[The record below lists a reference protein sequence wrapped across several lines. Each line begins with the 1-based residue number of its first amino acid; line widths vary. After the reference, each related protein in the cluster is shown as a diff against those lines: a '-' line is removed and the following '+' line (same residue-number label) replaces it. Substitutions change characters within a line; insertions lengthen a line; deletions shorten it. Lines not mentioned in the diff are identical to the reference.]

1 MRPRGRWWRAGGTF
15 GALVLLTLVPPGCS
29 QPPAASCA
37 PFDYSTYQARSR
49 PSFKRDI
56 QPALA
61 ISCALSTTC
70 HGVDRGFGPQNH
82 PLLGPRA
89 SVPADDAMLA
99 AMMADLLLPS
109 DRAPAVARVKPG
121 RPQESFLV
129 HKLDGSQSCAGV
141 VCPNGCGNR
150 MPQGGDPLPPA
161 LIDTIRDWIL
171 DGAQN
176 N

>member
-1 MRPRGRWWRAGGTF
+1 MRPAGGRCFAGTL
-15 GALVLLTLVPPGCS
+15 GALVLSALALPSCS
-29 QPPAASCA
+29 QPPAASCT
-37 PFDYSTYQARSR
+37 PFDHASYQARSR

-70 HGVDRGFGPQNH
+70 HGVDRGFGPQTH

-89 SVPADDAMLA
+89 SVAADDATLA
-99 AMMADLLLPS
+99 AMRADLLLPS
-109 DRAPAVARVKPG
+109 DRAPAMARVEPG
-121 RPQESFLV
+121 RPQESFLI
-129 HKLDGSQSCAGV
+129 HKLDGSHGCAGV
-141 VCPNGCGNR
+141 PCPTGCGNR